1 MNVEELKTNISHAR
15 LDVVFKELTIFLKGK
30 ELEFNFNMIKA
41 DWSALKKNDMIL
53 STSEKDLAR
62 NKINFKLLGLLDDI
76 SKLNT
81 GSTIN
86 SSEEKIRIL
95 FLSANP
101 ADTSKL
107 QLDTEF
113 VEINKLIQAS
123 PEKDKFELYLDTNIT
138 PNKLHDAIQ
147 KYRPHIFHFSGHGF
161 GTSELKGTE
170 GDRSIDKPP
179 ALSGLIIEDEQG
191 NRKTLA
197 GSALD
202 GLFELLA
209 SEADVQAVIL
219 NACYSAEQAKII
231 KKHIKNVIGM
241 TDAIG
246 DKSAITFASG
256 FYRAISNG
264 KDIEKAFKYGKNL
277 MALEGYN
284 EEHKVIL
291 V

>member
-15 LDVVFKELTIFLKGK
+15 LDVVFKELTIFLKGQ

-62 NKINFKLLGLLDDI
+62 NKINFKLLNLLDEI
-76 SKLNT
+76 NKLD
-81 GSTIN
+81 SETIKPI
-86 SSEEKIRIL
+86 EEKIRIL

-161 GTSELKGTE
+161 GTGELKETE
-170 GDRSIDKPP
+170 GDRSIEKPP
-179 ALSGLIIEDEQG
+179 ALSGLIIEDEKG

-209 SEADVQAVIL
+209 SEANVQAVIL

-231 KKHIKNVIGM
+231 KKHVKNVIGM

-264 KDIEKAFKYGKNL
+264 KDIERAFKYGKNL